1 MLHIFDKVD
10 TLFTSIAD
18 FIVAKAKEAIAKEG
32 RFSLVLSGGNSPKK
46 LHELL
51 TSEKYRDAIEWN
63 KVFFFFGDER
73 YVPANHPDSNF
84 LMAKNTLFD
93 PLNISK
99 SQIFPINTSLPP
111 AGSAKAY
118 EKDIVTFFGAKQPNF
133 DFIILGLGDNSHTAS
148 LFPHTN
154 VLHEKEALVK
164 EEYIEEVKMYRITL
178 TAPIINKAHNIAF
191 LLYGAGKAEAVHHIL
206 EDERNIDEYPAQLIK
221 PVGGEL
227 HWFMDEAA
235 AGKLE
240 SKTHG

>member
-18 FIVAKAKEAIAKEG
+18 FIVAKSKEAIAKDG

-51 TSEKYRDAIEWN
+51 ASEKYRDQVEWS

-99 SQIFPINTSLPP
+99 SQVFPINTSLPP

-118 EKDIVTFFGAKQPNF
+118 EKDILTFFGNKPASF
-133 DFIILGLGDNSHTAS
+133 DVVILGLGDNSHTAS
-148 LFPHTN
+148 LFPHTA
-154 VLHEKEALVK
+154 VLHETEALVK

-178 TAPIINKAHNIAF
+178 TAPIINKADYITF
-191 LLYGAGKAEAVHHIL
+191 LLYGAGKAEAVRHIL
-206 EDERNIDEYPAQLIK
+206 EDERNIEEYPAQLIK
-221 PVGGEL
+221 PIKGEL
-227 HWFMDEAA
+227 HWFMDDGASS
-235 AGKLE
+235 KLK
-240 SKTHG
+240 SRNH